1 MTTELTQEEIVTNLL
16 SSNEILKRNNANFYI
31 TSPTNLGEYLNNVS
45 KEIKDEK
52 DKSFA
57 LSNREKVE
65 NFKYTFIKN
74 GGWKI

>member
-1 MTTELTQEEIVTNLL
+1 MTTELTQEEIVTNIL